1 MLQQQPHDCDGA
13 EGSRSTD
20 LIHHPKVSGTVA
32 WKPSVF
38 SHRRA
43 EESTAAT
50 RRRRAWV
57 MNRAPAGRRRRISM
71 EEGGAETFTPEGW
84 SPLRQTWRLLKE
96 RIHTNFSKHKDFKV
110 REKSSSAFH
119 LLSIRRT
126 CFPSEVQREEVKR
139 DRTYKIKQEVTED
152 SNINVSSSE
161 DVYRLNLKSEM
172 TFYIF
177 WNILQMCETSL
188 MKSELNQNRVSQPRS
203 ELTLLDSLIWLHVS
217 LAAFSFLTS
226 SGWFVT
232 VSFSLKFESTVLQ
245 RRHRHTFYIYFPAA
259 SAALWPSIRFGWRRS
274 SAHCRPEARRV
285 SERREEEKE
294 NNFTEEEEEEEE
306 EEEVWRPAVVSS
318 SKQPDSLTESVT
330 EEVKVWCS
338 ALDFTCLWWRRLTAD
353 VR

>member
-1 MLQQQPHDCDGA
+1 
-13 EGSRSTD
+13 
-20 LIHHPKVSGTVA
+20 
-32 WKPSVF
+32 
-38 SHRRA
+38 
-43 EESTAAT
+43 
-50 RRRRAWV
+50 
-57 MNRAPAGRRRRISM
+57 
-71 EEGGAETFTPEGW
+71 
-84 SPLRQTWRLLKE
+84 
-96 RIHTNFSKHKDFKV
+96 
-110 REKSSSAFH
+110 
-119 LLSIRRT
+119 
-126 CFPSEVQREEVKR
+126 
-139 DRTYKIKQEVTED
+139 
-152 SNINVSSSE
+152 
-161 DVYRLNLKSEM
+161 M

-177 WNILQMCETSL
+177 WNILRMCETSL
-188 MKSELNQNRVSQPRS
+188 MKSELDQNRVSHPRS

-245 RRHRHTFYIYFPAA
+245 RRHRRTFYIYFPAA
-259 SAALWPSIRFGWRRS
+259 SASLWPSIRSGWRRS
-274 SAHCRPEARRV
+274 SAHRWPEAKRV

-294 NNFTEEEEEEEE
+294 NNFT